1 MKKKYVT
8 ALLATLIITATATAV
23 PFAIYASTDDE
34 INTIAVENK
43 VAETETAGR
52 SIYVGA
58 KAPLDIR
65 EKFLDKLGYKDDKDI
80 DTKDVKLEPVSYT
93 HLPDWK
99 HPILVKPWIIT

>member
-1 MKKKYVT
+1 M
-8 ALLATLIITATATAV
+8 ATLIITATATAV

-80 DTKDVKLEPVSYT
+80 DKMCIRDRHEGAD
-93 HLPDWK
+93 LPGRDDDG
-99 HPILVKPWIIT
+99 T